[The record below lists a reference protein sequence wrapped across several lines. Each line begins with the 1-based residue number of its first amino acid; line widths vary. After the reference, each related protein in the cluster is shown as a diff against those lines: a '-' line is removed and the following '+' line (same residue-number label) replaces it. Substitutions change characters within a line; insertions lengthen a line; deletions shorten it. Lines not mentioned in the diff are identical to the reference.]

1 MNIQFNTLKI
11 KNFQSIGAADIELKN
26 RGIVTI
32 IGINN
37 YEHNAKSN
45 GSGKT
50 SIPSS
55 LFWCLY
61 GKTPEGINNP
71 TNRYSGDKCQV
82 STEFTVDN
90 NVYMIE
96 RSVNGS
102 SQSVSLYINGNLQ
115 SARNKSDSDKIIKE
129 DILKM
134 SPDIFL
140 SLIYLSQG
148 FNSRLSAL
156 TPAARKDRL
165 EQLTSTA
172 ESIDIFSKRISNGKS
187 DLTDKCNKLQMEISK
202 RNGSISTY
210 EKMISDYEQR
220 LLKDKD
226 TITTFEYKG
235 VIYSQSNVSE
245 LQTKLNKLRSELDDV
260 MKHKLDSSK
269 AVSDIMSKIRNNEN
283 EINRNNTRI
292 KELNSHIDH
301 VKNGS
306 ICPTCKQHIDQNN
319 KEKLLDKYNNE
330 LSVITNRNSD
340 IQNILDE
347 YRNKLSTSKDCLSDY
362 ENLENSL
369 RSQAEEVS
377 YILKHIPPK
386 NELDIEQINL
396 DITNYKHKISE
407 IKEEVESLNSEYIEY
422 DNLLSVVSH
431 CQQLVTK
438 PFRAYLL
445 KSTVDFLNNRLK
457 EYSNYLFSNES
468 DVIQLTTDSQK
479 LDILL
484 GECDYSTL
492 SGGEKR
498 RVDLAVMLAQRD
510 LATELAGMTSNII
523 ILDEIMES
531 MDETATQTTL
541 ELLENQS
548 QTADSLESMFLI
560 SHNDYAIP
568 VDSRIVVEKGVD
580 RISRVIQY

>member
-220 LLKDKD
+220 LLKAKD

-319 KEKLLDKYNNE
+319 KEELLDKYNNE

-340 IQNILDE
+340 IQNVLDE

-369 RSQAEEVS
+369 RSQR
-377 YILKHIPPK
+377 K
-386 NELDIEQINL
+386 
-396 DITNYKHKISE
+396 
-407 IKEEVESLNSEYIEY
+407 
-422 DNLLSVVSH
+422 
-431 CQQLVTK
+431 LVI
-438 PFRAYLL
+438 Y
-445 KSTVDFLNNRLK
+445 
-457 EYSNYLFSNES
+457 
-468 DVIQLTTDSQK
+468 
-479 LDILL
+479 
-484 GECDYSTL
+484 
-492 SGGEKR
+492 
-498 RVDLAVMLAQRD
+498 
-510 LATELAGMTSNII
+510 
-523 ILDEIMES
+523 
-531 MDETATQTTL
+531 
-541 ELLENQS
+541 
-548 QTADSLESMFLI
+548 
-560 SHNDYAIP
+560 
-568 VDSRIVVEKGVD
+568 
-580 RISRVIQY
+580 